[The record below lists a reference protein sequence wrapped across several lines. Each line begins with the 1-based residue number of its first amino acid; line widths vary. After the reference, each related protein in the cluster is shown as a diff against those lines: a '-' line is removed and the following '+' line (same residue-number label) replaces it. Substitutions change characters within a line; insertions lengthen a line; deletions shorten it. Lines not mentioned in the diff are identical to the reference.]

1 MRTLSVDYRP
11 HDAQV
16 RAHTAPQDTVLF
28 AGGWGSG
35 KTWWLIAEAL
45 RLTVENPGR
54 PGVLVSPTFPLQRRT
69 LYRAIVDI
77 FPEAKRWPSGAANAR
92 DCLGPLVKDW
102 SASDR
107 VMTMFNGAEWVFGSA
122 DNVGS
127 LEGASYA
134 WGCLDEPRLVR
145 AEAWRIFNARIRD
158 PKSKQLRR
166 ALAGVPSLGW
176 MWDEFGKPHPKRTV
190 IRGST
195 TDNPHLPDGYIEHL
209 NLSDRLARAYIHG
222 EFVVLEGVV
231 YWNYTDES
239 IVDVKPDPTKP
250 TFGMLDFDGRKPYFG
265 IVQDHD
271 CGEVVVEEV
280 VAANVLES
288 RHARDCAEHLKRLGL
303 TMLECYCDPAGRA
316 RNSHSGLSSFRVY
329 QDAFRAAG
337 VLSGHMQHPRG
348 PVERH
353 IPNGVEATRCRLQ
366 DHAGRRRL
374 FVARALTE
382 QSRTSRYPEGT
393 AGVHGGLM
401 GYRYPDKRQHTNIP
415 IKSGVEDHAMDAL
428 RYYIVARHGVV
439 EQPDISALNTSLDN
453 SGSTQSHAVGYGAS
467 DLHLGDF

>member
-11 HDAQV
+11 HSAQI
-16 RAHTAPQDTVLF
+16 RAHTAPEDTVLF

-45 RLTVENPGR
+45 RLTVDNPGR
-54 PGVLVSPTFPLQRRT
+54 AGVLVSPTFPLQRRT

-77 FPEAKRWPSGAANAR
+77 FPEAKRWPTGAANAR

-107 VMTMFNGAEWVFGSA
+107 VLTMWNGAEWVFGSA
-122 DNVGS
+122 DNVSS
-127 LEGASYA
+127 LEGASYS

-145 AEAWRIFNARIRD
+145 AEAWRIFNAR
-158 PKSKQLRR
+158 
-166 ALAGVPSLGW
+166 
-176 MWDEFGKPHPKRTV
+176 
-190 IRGST
+190 
-195 TDNPHLPDGYIEHL
+195 EHL

-250 TFGMLDFDGRKPYFG
+250 TFGMLDFGGRKPYFG

-303 TMLECYCDPAGRA
+303 TMLECYCDPAGKS
-316 RNSHSGLSSFRVY
+316 RNSMTGLSSFRVY
-329 QDAFRAAG
+329 EDAFRAAG

-353 IPNGVEATRCRLQ
+353 IPNGVEATRCMLQ
-366 DHAGRRRL
+366 DHAGTRKLWLSSQTLRRL
-374 FVARALTE
+374 TPALIILALPNRMPWGMVAAICTLETSDERTRSHYLGQARPAIRDPGSSRAG
-382 QSRTSRYPEGT
+382 SG
-393 AGVHGGLM
+393 
-401 GYRYPDKRQHTNIP
+401 KR
-415 IKSGVEDHAMDAL
+415 SGCA
-428 RYYIVARHGVV
+428 
-439 EQPDISALNTSLDN
+439 
-453 SGSTQSHAVGYGAS
+453 
-467 DLHLGDF
+467 DLP